1 MLIRIRESSETPI
14 YRQIADGV
22 RREIAQGRV
31 QAGDRLP
38 PARDLAEGLGVNIH
52 TVLHGYQELQED
64 GLITLRRGRGAVVA
78 EGAAPAAY
86 LQQAVAVFTAAAREA
101 GLTGAEAAQLIK
113 ESMP

>member
-1 MLIRIRESSETPI
+1 MLIRIHESSEVPI

-22 RREIAQGRV
+22 RRELAQGRL

-52 TVLHGYQELQED
+52 TVLRGYQELQED

-78 EGAAPAAY
+78 EGAAPAAH
-86 LQQAVAVFTAAAREA
+86 LQEAVAAFAAAARQA
-101 GLTGAEAAQLIK
+101 GLSGAEAARLVEK
-113 ESMP
+113 SMS